1 MVRDGYTCVITGYED
16 VSHPARNESDP
27 DMFLQASHIL
37 RRSIGNFD
45 KDHTSVICPFE
56 ASHIAYQLSFT
67 FYIQFKSAVTTF
79 DILRNFTRIPVENLE
94 DLHSHL
100 DDPSNGMM
108 LDFYAHTLFDN
119 FKWCLNKAEVRV
131 PSIVII
137 SLTTHPDR
145 RCVHSETLQ
154 CSSIA
159 HA

>member
-1 MVRDGYTCVITGYED
+1 MKAIPIVFCKHLTYFVSRSVISTMTI
-16 VSHPARNESDP
+16 HQPAW
-27 DMFLQASHIL
+27 
-37 RRSIGNFD
+37 
-45 KDHTSVICPFE
+45 VICPFE
-56 ASHIAYQLSFT
+56 ASHIAYRISFT

-154 CSSIA
+154 CPSIA